1 MKRRFGEESDTSGLT
16 RRSLLAAGGVLSTSG
31 CLRLTQSEDSG
42 VTEQGTSTADDATGG
57 ESAGT
62 DQSSSGTG
70 TDTDTLPPLRI
81 TDAAG
86 LVTADETALVVLLV
100 TIQRAP
106 GADTAL
112 DLQQIQATINS
123 EATNQSILASYGGGY
138 YVEKL
143 GDAENDA
150 ELRPGS
156 RAQVKVPFG
165 ESPAAKQYATEF
177 AELDPVFNTDG
188 MVNESLIPLESG
200 SQVDVQIG
208 FINDASAELRFTI
221 PEPLS
226 KENEPI
232 ALSRSAEEG

>member
-1 MKRRFGEESDTSGLT
+1 VIF
-16 RRSLLAAGGVLSTSG
+16 TSG
-31 CLRLTQSEDSG
+31 CLRLTQPEDSG
-42 VTEQGTSTADDATGG
+42 VTEQGTSTADEATGG
-57 ESAGT
+57 ESAGAEK
-62 DQSSSGTG
+62 SSSGTG

-86 LVTADETALVVLLV
+86 LVTADETGLVVLLV

-123 EATNQSILASYGGGY
+123 MATNQSILLRHASYGSGC

-143 GDAENDA
+143 GNVEDDA

-156 RAQVKVPFG
+156 RAQVKIPFG

-177 AELDPVFNTDG
+177 AELDPVFNSG
-188 MVNESLIPLESG
+188 VIVNESLIPLESG
-200 SQVDVQIG
+200 SQVNVQIG